1 MNITN
6 KITSDRFEVL
16 DSWRGICALLVSLL
30 HMQVLS
36 DFGTLPFFKNS
47 FLFVDFFF
55 VLSGF
60 VIAANYEERLAHG
73 FGLGKFML
81 LRFGRLYPLYFVILA
96 CFVGFE
102 LLQVVLPAFG
112 AMGNAAPFSPPR
124 QSIDTI
130 VTSIFLLQ
138 TFHIYDFL
146 TWNTPGWSIATEFW
160 TYLLFG
166 LVIVFFPTMRSVL
179 FLAVIPVGTV
189 FLFFASPHGM
199 NTTYDFGMIRC
210 IVGFSTGVVSHWV
223 WQNWLAKVRIER
235 MLASIAEFTVLVAAA
250 AFITLFGLSTFA
262 LLSPLIFAAVV
273 LVFAKEAGVISLILH
288 HRLFQLLGTLSYS
301 VYMVH
306 LFVAT
311 RLLNIAQLIQ
321 AKLHY
326 NLLSTGMHEGVEVKL
341 LGLTPLQ
348 GNLWSIAMLVI
359 VVGVSYVSYHLVEV
373 PGRNWFRKLAL
384 RKKQ

>member
-1 MNITN
+1 MTITN
-6 KITSDRFEVL
+6 SSTPDRFEVL

-60 VIAANYEERLAHG
+60 VIAANYEERLATG
-73 FGLGKFML
+73 FGLGRFML
-81 LRFGRLYPLYFVILA
+81 LRFGRLYPLYFVMLLA
-96 CFVGFE
+96 FVGFE
-102 LLQVVLPAFG
+102 LLQVALPAFG
-112 AMGNAAPFSPPR
+112 AMGSSAPFSPPR

-130 VTSIFLLQ
+130 VSSIFLLQ

-160 TYLLFG
+160 TYLVFG
-166 LVIVFFPTMRSVL
+166 LVIVYFPRIRSVL
-179 FLAVIPVGTV
+179 FLVAIFAGSF
-189 FLFFASPHGM
+189 FLLFASPHGM

-210 IVGFSTGVVSHWV
+210 VVGFSTGVLSHWI
-223 WQNWLAKVRIER
+223 WRKYLAKIQIDKLIASFIEFAILGITIAFISYLGLSSSAL
-235 MLASIAEFTVLVAAA
+235 LAPLVFAAA
-250 AFITLFGLSTFA
+250 
-262 LLSPLIFAAVV
+262 V
-273 LVFAKEAGVISLILH
+273 LVFAKEAGILSQVLH
-288 HRLFQLLGTLSYS
+288 HKFFQLLGTLSYS
-301 VYMVH
+301 IYMVH

-321 AKLHY
+321 SKLHF
-326 NLLSTGMHEGVEVKL
+326 NLLSTGMHEGAEVKL

-348 GNLWSIAMLVI
+348 GDLWAITMLVI
-359 VVGVSYVSYHLVEV
+359 VVGVSFISYHLVEV
-373 PGRNWFRKLAL
+373 PGRNWFRKLA
-384 RKKQ
+384 RR

>member
-1 MNITN
+1 MSLIKNSTP
-6 KITSDRFEVL
+6 DRFEVL

-36 DFGTLPFFKNS
+36 DFGTLAFFKNA

-60 VIAANYEERLAHG
+60 VIAANYEERLATG
-73 FGLGKFML
+73 FSLGRFIL
-81 LRFGRLYPLYFVILA
+81 LRFGRLYPLYFVMLV

-102 LLQVVLPAFG
+102 LLQVALPAFG

-130 VTSIFLLQ
+130 FISIFLLQ
-138 TFHIYDFL
+138 IFHIYDFL

-166 LVIVFFPTMRSVL
+166 LVVVFFPRMRSVL
-179 FLAVIPVGTV
+179 FLGTI
-189 FLFFASPHGM
+189 FAGTIYLAFASPHGM

-210 IVGFSTGVVSHWV
+210 IVGFSAGVLSHWI
-223 WQNWLAKVRIER
+223 WRNWLAKIYFEKIV
-235 MLASIAEFTVLVAAA
+235 ASVVEFAILVGAI
-250 AFITLFGLSTFA
+250 AFITYFGLSTYA
-262 LLSPLIFAAVV
+262 LLAPLIFSVAV
-273 LVFAKEAGVISLILH
+273 LVFAKEAGVISQILQ
-288 HRLFQLLGTLSYS
+288 HRFLQLLGTLSYS
-301 VYMVH
+301 IYMVH

-311 RLLNIAQLIQ
+311 RLLNVAQLIQ

-326 NLLSTGMHEGVEVKL
+326 NLLSTGIHKGVEVKL

-348 GNLWSIAMLVI
+348 GDLWSIAMLVI
-359 VVGVSYVSYHLVEV
+359 VVGVSYFSYHFIEV

-384 RKKQ
+384 RKR

>member
-1 MNITN
+1 MSLTKNSTP
-6 KITSDRFEVL
+6 DRFEVL

-36 DFGTLPFFKNS
+36 NFGTLSFFKNS
-47 FLFVDFFF
+47 FLLVDFFF

-60 VIAANYEERLAHG
+60 VIAANYEERLASG

-81 LRFGRLYPLYFVILA
+81 LRFGRLYPLYFVMLIS
-96 CFVGFE
+96 FVGFE
-102 LLQVVLPAFG
+102 LLQVALPAFG

-130 VTSIFLLQ
+130 VTSLFLLQ

-166 LVIVFFPTMRSVL
+166 LVVVFFPRLRSIL
-179 FLAVIPVGTV
+179 FVAAIFVGTV
-189 FLFFASPHGM
+189 FLSFVSPHGM
-199 NTTYDFGMIRC
+199 NTTYDYGMIRC
-210 IVGFSTGVVSHWV
+210 IVGFSAGVLSHWM
-223 WQNWLAKVRIER
+223 WQNRLTKIRIER
-235 MLASIAEFTVLVAAA
+235 RVASVIELVTLGVAT
-250 AFITLFGLSTFA
+250 AFITYLGLSTYA
-262 LLSPLIFAAVV
+262 VLAPLIFAVAV
-273 LVFAKEAGVISLILH
+273 LVFAKEAGFISQILH
-288 HRLFQLLGTLSYS
+288 HSFFQMLGTLSYS
-301 VYMVH
+301 IYMVH

-311 RLLNIAQLIQ
+311 RLLNVAQLMQ
-321 AKLHY
+321 SKLHY
-326 NLLSTGMHEGVEVKL
+326 NLLSTGVHEGVDVKL

-348 GNLWSIAMLVI
+348 GDLWSIAMLVI
-359 VVGVSYVSYHLVEV
+359 VVGVSYASYHLVEV

-384 RKKQ
+384 RRK